1 MKERLQKIISAA
13 GVASRRAAEE
23 VIKSGKVT
31 VNGKTAKLG
40 DSADIDTDIICIDG
54 QTIGRRAD
62 KTYIMLNKPRGYVT
76 TLSDEKGRPCIT
88 ELIKDVGK
96 RVYPVGRLDM
106 YSEGLLILT
115 DDGDF
120 ANRLM
125 HPSHEMTK
133 TYHAWVNGKCSV
145 AALDRLRAPFNIDG
159 YETKPADVEI
169 IYSGDDYTQLSISI
183 HEGRNR
189 QIRKM
194 CEQTGLKLTKLKRVA
209 EGKLELGALKPS
221 KWRVLTE
228 QELQVLSEENR

>member
-1 MKERLQKIISAA
+1 
-13 GVASRRAAEE
+13 
-23 VIKSGKVT
+23 
-31 VNGKTAKLG
+31 
-40 DSADIDTDIICIDG
+40 
-54 QTIGRRAD
+54 
-62 KTYIMLNKPRGYVT
+62 
-76 TLSDEKGRPCIT
+76 
-88 ELIKDVGK
+88 
-96 RVYPVGRLDM
+96 M

-133 TYHAWVNGKCSV
+133 IYHAWVNGKCSD

-159 YETKPADVEI
+159 YETKPAEVEI
-169 IYSGDDYTQLSISI
+169 LYSCDDYTQLSISI

-209 EGKLELGALKPS
+209 EGKLELGALKPG

>member
-1 MKERLQKIISAA
+1 MKERLQKIISAS
-13 GVASRRAAEE
+13 GLMSRRAAEE
-23 VIKSGKVT
+23 LIAAGRVSVNGVTAALGDKAEAGIDRILVDGKVLPSA
-31 VNGKTAKLG
+31 GEKL
-40 DSADIDTDIICIDG
+40 
-54 QTIGRRAD
+54 
-62 KTYIMLNKPRGYVT
+62 YIMLNKPRGYVT

-88 ELIKDVGK
+88 DLIKDVGK

-145 AALDRLRAPFNIDG
+145 AALDRLRSPFDIDG
-159 YETKPADVEI
+159 YKTKPAEVEI
-169 IYSGDDYTQLSISI
+169 LYSCDDYTQLSISI

-209 EGKLELGALKPS
+209 EGKLELGALKPG

>member
-23 VIKSGKVT
+23 FIKSGKVT

-40 DSADIDTDIICIDG
+40 DSADIYTDIICIDG

-62 KTYIMLNKPRGYVT
+62 NTYIMLNKPRGYVT

-88 ELIKDVGK
+88 ELIKELGK

-133 TYHAWVNGKCSV
+133 TYHVWVNGKCSV

-209 EGKLELGALKPS
+209 EGKLCLGSLKPG
-221 KWRVLTE
+221 KWRPLTA
-228 QELQVLSEENR
+228 QELQELSE

>member
-13 GVASRRAAEE
+13 GVTSRRSAEE
-23 VIKSGKVT
+23 LIRNGKVT
-31 VNGKTAKLG
+31 VNGHTAKLG
-40 DSADIDTDIICIDG
+40 DSADIDTDIICVG
-54 QTIGRRAD
+54 GRTLGRRTEN
-62 KTYIMLNKPRGYVT
+62 TYIMLNKPRGYVT

-88 ELIKDVGK
+88 ELVKDIGK

-125 HPSHEMTK
+125 HPSHEITK
-133 TYHAWVNGKCSV
+133 TYHAWLSGKCSD
-145 AALDRLRAPFNIDG
+145 AALKRLREPFDIDG
-159 YETKPADVEI
+159 YETKPAEVEV
-169 IYSGDDYTQLSISI
+169 IYSCADYTQLSISI

-194 CEQTGLKLTKLKRVA
+194 CEQVGVKLTKLKRVA
-209 EGKLELGALKPS
+209 EGGLELGDLKTG
-221 KWRVLTE
+221 KWRVLTDRE
-228 QELQVLSEENR
+228 LQELSE

>member
-1 MKERLQKIISAA
+1 MKERIQKIISAS
-13 GVASRRAAEE
+13 GLASRRAGERMISE
-23 VIKSGKVT
+23 GLVKINGVT
-31 VNGKTAKLG
+31 ASLG
-40 DSADIDTDIICIDG
+40 DSADPETDVIEVGGKRISA
-54 QTIGRRAD
+54 QGR
-62 KTYIMLNKPRGYVT
+62 KTYIMLNKPRGYIT
-76 TLSDEKGRPCIT
+76 SLSDEKGRPCIT
-88 ELIKDVGK
+88 DLIKDVGK

-145 AALDRLRAPFNIDG
+145 AALDRLRSPFDIDG
-159 YETKPADVEI
+159 YKTKPAEVEI
-169 IYSGDDYTQLSISI
+169 LYSCDDYTQLSISI

-209 EGKLELGALKPS
+209 EGKLELGALKPG

-228 QELQVLSEENR
+228 HELQVLSEENR